1 MKTFR
6 TDSEVTAADV
16 TNAHVTDGDVADSDV
31 ADHDFDRAMRDR
43 YRRAIVHVSQPTRA
57 LLRAHRHA
65 ATRGESKTMQGWP
78 LGAAFGGFA
87 AVVFAITL
95 GLNFNPSV
103 NVDGEALPV
112 SGVANN
118 MFATASGGM
127 SLVTALDQDP
137 DFYAWLAS
145 SDAQLMAME

>member
-6 TDSEVTAADV
+6 TDADVTAADV
-16 TNAHVTDGDVADSDV
+16 TAADVIDGDV

-43 YRRAIVHVSQPTRA
+43 YRQAIVHVSPPTRA
-57 LLRAHRHA
+57 QLRANRHA
-65 ATRGESKTMQGWP
+65 ATRGPSKTMHGWP

-95 GLNFNPSV
+95 GLNFNSGMH
-103 NVDGEALPV
+103 VDGEAPPV
-112 SGVANN
+112 STAASD
-118 MFATASGGM
+118 MFATASGDM